1 MKYTTC
7 LTLCLVA
14 LLLAMVGCARAARD
28 TTGYSMTDS
37 MTLNASFEDTWQAV
51 KHVLIEQNLN
61 IYTRDKR
68 GTFVAYSD
76 AYRELYIFTPHR
88 TQLTIQ
94 IENVSSET
102 SKVSIETLDQVYGVT
117 LLTYPNWHDRKT
129 KDNEVALGILDALK
143 AKLEQTPTDQTPT
156 EQIQTEEAPAA

>member
-1 MKYTTC
+1 MKYTKC
-7 LTLCLVA
+7 LTLCLLAV
-14 LLLAMVGCARAARD
+14 LLAMVGCARAARD
-28 TTGYSMTDS
+28 TTGFAITDS
-37 MTLNASFEDTWQAV
+37 ITVSASFEDTWQAV
-51 KHVLIEQNLN
+51 KEVLREQKLN

-94 IENVSSET
+94 VEGLSSET
-102 SKVSIETLDQVYGVT
+102 SKVSIETLNQVYGVT

-129 KDNEVALGILDALK
+129 KDNKVAVAIFDALK
-143 AKLEQTPTDQTPT
+143 AKLEQAPA
-156 EQIQTEEAPAA
+156 EQAPAEQAPAA